1 MKRSFVLYNVKGVV
15 KKENTPAF
23 TINVSG
29 VCQRQPEM
37 LSCVFRQNPELRQ
50 CNIIEHESYKEIL
63 GGKHYGSYQET

>member
-1 MKRSFVLYNVKGVV
+1 
-15 KKENTPAF
+15 
-23 TINVSG
+23 